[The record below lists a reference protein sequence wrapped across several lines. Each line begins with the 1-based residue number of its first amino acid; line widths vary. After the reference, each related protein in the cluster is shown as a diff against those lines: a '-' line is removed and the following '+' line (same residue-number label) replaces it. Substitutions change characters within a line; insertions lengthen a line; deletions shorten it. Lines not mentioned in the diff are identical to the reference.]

1 MTHDNRFETVK
12 MLLKR
17 LFINLLYFF
26 LFFQTASSSGD
37 PHVHIIKMVKPEDE
51 GLYTCIAGNFLGQAE
66 ASAYL
71 EVNSANTKF
80 SHSTPMTLA
89 AAAALI
95 FTLFT
100 QVCSKT
106 LPFASRRVER
116 KTVD

>member
-1 MTHDNRFETVK
+1 
-12 MLLKR
+12 
-17 LFINLLYFF
+17 
-26 LFFQTASSSGD
+26 
-37 PHVHIIKMVKPEDE
+37 MVKPEDE

-116 KTVD
+116 KSVETLLKCNFCNDQIIKRGPLSALVFVPQDNEHTWVFP

>member
-1 MTHDNRFETVK
+1 
-12 MLLKR
+12 
-17 LFINLLYFF
+17 
-26 LFFQTASSSGD
+26 
-37 PHVHIIKMVKPEDE
+37 MVKPEDE

-106 LPFASRRVER
+106 LPFASRRGKR
-116 KTVD
+116 KTVDLKKNTLKVQFLPCSNNLERPLSALVFVPQDIEHTWVFP